1 MTRRGKKRKDDVRF
15 GKSTQSTLIGHEKI
29 VYDTSVWVLTKKS
42 SVVNVTQEGLL
53 NYQTPV
59 LDALSKI

>member
-1 MTRRGKKRKDDVRF
+1 MTRRGKTRKDDIKFV
-15 GKSTQSTLIGHEKI
+15 KSTHSTLIGHEKI